1 MWFLFFLTEKEDL
14 HLTISYCSL
23 YFRSSFL
30 CFKHI
35 KSIYFSSPF
44 KKKKLY
50 SQGMRLLLLE
60 ESVLL
65 EKSKVKE

>member
-44 KKKKLY
+44 KKKSIFTGNEATALRRISALRK
-50 SQGMRLLLLE
+50 
-60 ESVLL
+60 
-65 EKSKVKE
+65 K